1 MCSSDL
7 AYSVVRSSFLPSSF
21 KLLNF
26 CAGINLFLNLPRI
39 QWGGSMVI
47 ENTGSNPITQAQLT
61 AGGAR
66 EIVGS
71 DLHVELQAFT

>member
-1 MCSSDL
+1 
-7 AYSVVRSSFLPSSF
+7 
-21 KLLNF
+21 
-26 CAGINLFLNLPRI
+26 
-39 QWGGSMVI
+39 MVI
-47 ENTGSNPITQAQLT
+47 ENTGRNPITQAQFT

>member
-1 MCSSDL
+1 
-7 AYSVVRSSFLPSSF
+7 
-21 KLLNF
+21 
-26 CAGINLFLNLPRI
+26 
-39 QWGGSMVI
+39 MVI
-47 ENTGSNPITQAQLT
+47 ENTGRNPITQAQLT